1 MVSNTR
7 TQAQLTALDYLGS
20 GTQLQVSSNPGG
32 RANIVPPCWGGNWRA
47 AFDHSVSNT
56 SFMLFSIPPPPPL
69 QEEYQEYEPEA

>member
-20 GTQLQVSSNPGG
+20 GTQLQVSSYPGG
-32 RANIVPPCWGGNWRA
+32 GANIVPSSWGGNWWV
-47 AFDHSVSNT
+47 AFDHSVSNP
-56 SFMLFSIPPPPPL
+56 SFMLFSIPFPPPL